1 MASISHQS
9 GRNVMSFQTPG
20 SLAGTLADYERRG
33 SSNGKQSMTQQVTYQ
48 EHVRQDA
55 PSVDSI
61 YQRALPSLHMLRW
74 RPMFHL
80 QAPMGWMNDPCAPAY
95 DPATKTYHLCFQ
107 WNPKRNLYGKI
118 AWDSITWGHAT
129 SKDLI
134 HWTVSSAALI
144 KPTAWYDA
152 KGCFTGCMVPT
163 GFDGSSGTLTVFY
176 TGVSRLPLHYTL
188 PYQKQTE
195 TLNIVQSQDGGS
207 TWRKYKA
214 NPIHP
219 EPPVGVEVSGWRDPY
234 VMHWPSIDR
243 LLDRPAGEQ
252 NLYGIISGGI
262 KGETPTAFLYAV
274 NRQNLPEWI
283 HLSSLLDLGLNHNIS
298 RWSGDMG
305 VNWECANFITLTD
318 DQDSTSREFIIVG
331 AEGADMMHP
340 NSTFAEYP
348 QEETKFPRAE
358 RSLQW
363 MCGSLYAE
371 PSANGGTRPKMKY
384 EYGGRFDHGC
394 MYGVNSFHDPVTLK
408 HVAFGWITEEDL
420 PQKLVDRQNWSGMI
434 SIPRELNLVTLRGV
448 TGALTS
454 SLQEITSIE
463 ATPESEHTFTVRTL
477 GMRAA
482 AHVEGLRQAT
492 REVPLQ
498 GERELTN
505 AGSCGLDVQTCRFEV
520 AANLAVADGCS
531 RIGLTIYHSQDH
543 DINQATS
550 IHLTPSTET
559 VTIERPDLSHIDP
572 DILTF
577 AEKAPFTLFSF
588 TDGSREHLQ
597 IRAWFDESVLEVF
610 INDRCTFATRIYPAT
625 KRCWGI
631 TFWAEDE
638 GPRPSRVV
646 EAKAWDGLRADIRI
660 VT

>member
-1 MASISHQS
+1 
-9 GRNVMSFQTPG
+9 MSFQAPG
-20 SLAGTLADYERRG
+20 SLAGTLAAYERRG
-33 SSNGKQSMTQQVTYQ
+33 SSQGKEPISQLFTHQ
-48 EHVRQDA
+48 ENVPQEA
-55 PSVDSI
+55 PILDSI

-74 RPMFHL
+74 RPMYHL

-95 DPATKTYHLCFQ
+95 DPATQTYHLSFQ
-107 WNPKRNLYGKI
+107 WNPKRNVYGKI
-118 AWDSITWGHAT
+118 AWDSISWGHST

-134 HWTVSSAALI
+134 HWTVSSATLI
-144 KPTAWYDA
+144 KPTSWYDA

-163 GFDGSSGTLTVFY
+163 GLDGSLGTLTIFY

-188 PYQKQTE
+188 PYENQTE

-207 TWRKYKA
+207 TWRKFKA
-214 NPIHP
+214 NPIKP
-219 EPPVGVEVSGWRDPY
+219 EPPAGVGVSGWRDPY
-234 VMHWPSIDR
+234 VMPWPSIDKA
-243 LLDRPAGEQ
+243 LGRPEGEQ
-252 NLYGIISGGI
+252 NLYGVISGGV

-274 NRQNLPEWI
+274 NKQNLPEWVY
-283 HLSSLLDLGLNHNIS
+283 LSSLVDLGLNHNIS

-305 VNWECANFITLTD
+305 INWECANFVTLTD
-318 DQDSTSREFIIVG
+318 EQDSTSREFIIVG
-331 AEGADMMHP
+331 CEGADMMHP
-340 NSTFAEYP
+340 NSTFTEYP

-363 MCGSLYAE
+363 MCGSIYTE
-371 PSANGGTRPKMKY
+371 TSENGSIRPKMRY

-394 MYGVNSFHDPVTLK
+394 MYGVNSFYDPVTSK
-408 HVAFGWITEEDL
+408 QVAFGWITEEDL

-434 SIPRELNLVTLRGV
+434 SVPREINLITLRGV
-448 TGALTS
+448 TGALVS
-454 SLQEITSIE
+454 PLQDITSIE
-463 ATPESEHTFTVRTL
+463 VTPDSENSFTVRTL
-477 GMRAA
+477 GMCVA

-492 REVPLQ
+492 REVSLQ

-505 AGSCGLDVQTCRFEV
+505 SGSCGLDVQTCRFEV
-520 AANLAVADGCS
+520 AVNLAVADGCS

-550 IHLTPSTET
+550 IHLTISTET
-559 VTIERPDLSHIDP
+559 ITIERPDSSHIDP

-588 TDGSREHLQ
+588 ADGSRENLQ

-610 INDRCTFATRIYPAT
+610 LNDRCTFATRIYPAT

-631 TFWAEDE
+631 KFWAEDE
-638 GPRPSRVV
+638 GPQQSRVV
-646 EAKAWDGLRADIRI
+646 AARAWDGLRADIR
-660 VT
+660 VVN